1 MKCLFGG
8 DGVGVHADGK
18 VRSKLSGSGRKGRKP
33 ISARKGGDVLDGIG
47 NRILKKVTP
56 PCEQRRNV
64 GMTSSWNQE
73 RQASGVNSWN
83 TPANQVTTSG
93 SLAISWNGQAVVRS
107 ELFSGAAS
115 EISQSVTSAGAE
127 QSANDFETQKM
138 WHYLDPTGRIQGP
151 FSMLQLRKWSTS
163 GHFPSNLRVWRI
175 NEKQDDSVL
184 LTDALSGGY
193 HETPPLPESNKLE
206 SQGVGVA
213 SDRDNSHD
221 GGWSGSMNGTWIDNK
236 EVEESSK
243 LKQDDSSV
251 HGNGNDELLKS
262 NGCGP
267 HSSTWIKPADAANS
281 NETMNG
287 VSQPGWDS
295 SKGNSSLPDQPQV
308 CNSSLNP
315 PSISEKSY
323 GTVSHQAR
331 EGHGGE
337 SYSGQENGKCNS
349 NSTADGQTKNEQVY
363 ENQSDSE
370 GHSGQ
375 SSGQSSRPPPVTSNG
390 WASNSEFI
398 SVVKSLETTEQNQEI
413 DFPDLPSSTT
423 PQQSNED
430 SKVLAA
436 ENKKAASPSVPVQD
450 AGPSWSTASSLVGG
464 GAQIPEAAGEWGR
477 YSPTPAKHSV
487 EEWDSSLVSA
497 PSMKPAEMVNDHA
510 ATPTSISEQ
519 LTHSSPPD
527 PASNASSWPA
537 IGTEPTEFC
546 SLGDES
552 VSDLLAEVEAMES
565 LNGLPSPTSIM
576 KCGTEDSKNDC
587 ISPLDGFSP
596 VFDPGK
602 GDALSSTGDLQVPS
616 QSTVTEEPH
625 GVVCQAD
632 VLGPQK
638 RSTGHS
644 PTSIEVEGDAKPSDI
659 SVNQWE
665 AGSDIQPTPL
675 STASWDVAAPDST
688 WRVGSESTATSYEAE
703 QGSANMGWGGLDQ
716 RSMNIGWGT
725 GQQATTQDRVSMN
738 VGASA
743 GNPGFWGTQS
753 RYGGDRSSSP
763 RDRGFQGRDSGYG
776 WGGRGNVWNRQ
787 SLYVGGNGGSFRPP
801 PKGQRVCKFYE
812 SGYCK
817 KGASCGYLHP

>member
-8 DGVGVHADGK
+8 DGVGVHADDN
-18 VRSKLSGSGRKGRKP
+18 VRSKLSGYGRKGRKP
-33 ISARKGGDVLDGIG
+33 ISAGKGGDVLDDIG
-47 NRILKKVTP
+47 NRLLKNLSP
-56 PCEQRRNV
+56 ACEQSRKV

-73 RQASGVNSWN
+73 REASGVNSWN
-83 TPANQVTTSG
+83 TQANQVATSG
-93 SLAISWNGQAVVRS
+93 SLGISWNGQAVVGS
-107 ELFSGAAS
+107 ELFSGVAS
-115 EISQSVTSAGAE
+115 EISQPVVSTGAD
-127 QSANDFETQKM
+127 QSDNDFETEKI

-163 GHFPSNLRVWRI
+163 GHFPHNLRVWRI

-184 LTDALSGGY
+184 LTDALSGRY
-193 HETPPLPESNKLE
+193 HDAPPMPDSNKLL

-213 SDRDNSHD
+213 SDRDNNHD
-221 GGWSGSMNGTWIDNK
+221 GEWSGSMNGTWIDNK
-236 EVEESSK
+236 EVLDSLK

-267 HSSTWIKPADAANS
+267 LSSTWTKPADAANS
-281 NETMNG
+281 NETMNS
-287 VSQPGWDS
+287 VFQPDWDS

-308 CNSSLNP
+308 CSSSLTP
-315 PSISEKSY
+315 PAISEKSY
-323 GTVSHQAR
+323 GSLSHQVR

-337 SYSGQENGKCNS
+337 SNSGQENGKCNS
-349 NSTADGQTKNEQVY
+349 HSTADGQTKNEQGY

-370 GHSGQ
+370 GHSRQ
-375 SSGQSSRPPPVTSNG
+375 SSGHSSRPPPVTSND
-390 WASNSEFI
+390 WVSNSGFI
-398 SVVKSLETTEQNQEI
+398 SAVKPLETTEQNQEI
-413 DFPDLPSSTT
+413 DFPDLPSPTT
-423 PQQSNED
+423 QQSSED
-430 SKVLAA
+430 SKVQVA
-436 ENKKAASPSVPVQD
+436 ENKKAASSSVPVQD
-450 AGPSWSTASSLVGG
+450 AGPSWSTTSSLVGG
-464 GAQIPEAAGEWGR
+464 GAQIAEVAGEWGR
-477 YSPTPAKHSV
+477 FSPTPAKHSV

-497 PSMKPAEMVNDHA
+497 PSMKPAEMVSDHA

-519 LTHSSPPD
+519 LTHSSPPH

-565 LNGLPSPTSIM
+565 LNGLPSPTSNM
-576 KCGTEDSKNDC
+576 KCGDTLTEDSKNDC
-587 ISPLDGFSP
+587 ISPLEGFSP

-625 GVVCQAD
+625 GV
-632 VLGPQK
+632 LGPQK

-644 PTSIEVEGDAKPSDI
+644 PTSFEVEGDAKPSDI

-665 AGSDIQPTPL
+665 AGSDVQPTPL
-675 STASWDVAAPDST
+675 STASLDMAAADTT
-688 WRVGSESTATSYEAE
+688 WRVGSESTATSWEAV
-703 QGSANMGWGGLDQ
+703 QGSANLGWGGLDH
-716 RSMNIGWGT
+716 RSINIGLGT
-725 GQQATTQDRVSMN
+725 GQLATTQDRMSMN
-738 VGASA
+738 LGASA
-743 GNPGFWGTQS
+743 GNPSVWGTQS
-753 RYGGDRSSSP
+753 RYGGDRSSFP

-776 WGGRGNVWNRQ
+776 WGGRGNTWNRQ
-787 SLYVGGNGGSFRPP
+787 SFYVGGNGGGSFRPP

>member
-1 MKCLFGG
+1 
-8 DGVGVHADGK
+8 VHADDN
-18 VRSKLSGSGRKGRKP
+18 VRSKLSGHGRKGRKP
-33 ISARKGGDVLDGIG
+33 ISARKGGDVLDDIG
-47 NRILKKVTP
+47 KKILKKIVP
-56 PCEQRRNV
+56 SCEQSRKV

-73 RQASGVNSWN
+73 REASGVNSWN
-83 TPANQVTTSG
+83 TPANPVTTSE

-107 ELFSGAAS
+107 ELFSGVAS
-115 EISQSVTSAGAE
+115 EISQPVVSTGAD
-127 QSANDFETQKM
+127 QPANDFEAEKM

-151 FSMLQLRKWSTS
+151 FSMSQLRKWSTS
-163 GHFPSNLRVWRI
+163 GHFPHNLRVWSI

-184 LTDALSGGY
+184 LTDALSGRY
-193 HETPPLPESNKLE
+193 HEAPPLPDSNKLL
-206 SQGVGVA
+206 SQGVGVGVA
-213 SDRDNSHD
+213 SDRDNNHD
-221 GGWSGSMNGTWIDNK
+221 GGWSDSMGGTWIDNK

-243 LKQDDSSV
+243 LKHDSSV
-251 HGNGNDELLKS
+251 HGNGNGNDELLKS

-267 HSSTWIKPADAANS
+267 HSSTGTKPADAANS

-287 VSQPGWDS
+287 VFQRGWDS
-295 SKGNSSLPDQPQV
+295 SEGNSLLDQPQV
-308 CNSSLNP
+308 CSSSPTP
-315 PSISEKSY
+315 PAISEKSF
-323 GTVSHQAR
+323 GTLSHQVR

-337 SYSGQENGKCNS
+337 SNSGQENGKCNS
-349 NSTADGQTKNEQVY
+349 NSPADVQTKNERGY

-390 WASNSEFI
+390 WASNSGFI
-398 SVVKSLETTEQNQEI
+398 PTVKSLETTEQNQEI

-423 PQQSNED
+423 PEQSNED
-430 SKVLAA
+430 SKVQAD
-436 ENKKAASPSVPVQD
+436 ENNKAASSSVLVQD
-450 AGPSWSTASSLVGG
+450 AGPSWSTASSLVRG
-464 GAQIPEAAGEWGR
+464 GAQIPEVAGEWGR

-497 PSMKPAEMVNDHA
+497 PSMKPAEMVSDHA

-519 LTHSSPPD
+519 LTHSSPLE
-527 PASNASSWPA
+527 PASNASSWPE

-546 SLGDES
+546 SLVDES

-576 KCGTEDSKNDC
+576 NCGDTLTEDSKNDC

-602 GDALSSTGDLQVPS
+602 GDALSSTGDLQVHS

-625 GVVCQAD
+625 GVCQAD

-644 PTSIEVEGDAKPSDI
+644 PISMEVEGDARASDI

-665 AGSDIQPTPL
+665 GGSGSDIQPTRL
-675 STASWDVAAPDST
+675 STASWDIAAPDTT
-688 WRVGSESTATSYEAE
+688 WRVGSESTATSWEAA
-703 QGSANMGWGGLDQ
+703 QGSANFGWGGLDQ
-716 RSMNIGWGT
+716 RSINIGCGT
-725 GQQATTQDRVSMN
+725 GQLATQDRISMN

-743 GNPGFWGTQS
+743 GNPGVWGTHS

-763 RDRGFQGRDSGYG
+763 RDRGFQGRD
-776 WGGRGNVWNRQ
+776 WGRGMWNRQ
-787 SLYVGGNGGSFRPP
+787 SYVGGNGGGSFRPP

-812 SGYCK
+812 SGYCR
-817 KGASCGYLHP
+817 KGSSCGYLHP